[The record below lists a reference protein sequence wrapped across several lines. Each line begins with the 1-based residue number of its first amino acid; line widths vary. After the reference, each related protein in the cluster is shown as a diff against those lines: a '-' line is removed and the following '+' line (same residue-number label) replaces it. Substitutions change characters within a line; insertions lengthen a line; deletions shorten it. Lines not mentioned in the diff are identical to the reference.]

1 MTLILTLGNR
11 DNVIQVSDR
20 RLTVNGLLQDDESDE
35 YNKCGVINCKGGR
48 LAYGFTGL
56 AKSSGF
62 ETRKW
67 LLDALL
73 DSGPPDYSAL
83 GITNRLKDRATTDFR
98 NRPEVKALQPGQK
111 RLSILISGYLYNR
124 TPPNLVYALL
134 TNYVELNGFANIDAW
149 DHFKCHYWSES
160 SPFLEDPTLVQRVGF
175 WPAMK
180 DSDVAVLR
188 NLLEKRRPIEAIL
201 GKALEVMRAAANRPE
216 AKGTIGKQLTSIIL
230 PSDPLLRWT
239 GTYHSE
245 NLTPKVYLPDA
256 IILESDERRKYVRDV
271 CIETINPNTSL
282 LPLRTSKIPKNS
294 PCPCGSGKKFRK
306 CHGRHKPSD
315 VPNPY
320 SVLEGNKGGP

>member
-1 MTLILTLGNR
+1 MTLILALGNR
-11 DNVIQVSDR
+11 EQVIQVSDR
-20 RLTVNGLLQDDESDE
+20 RVTVNCKLQDDES
-35 YNKCGVINCKGGR
+35 NKCGVINCKGGR

-56 AKSSGF
+56 AKVSGF

-83 GITNRLKDRATTDFR
+83 GITNRLTDRATRDFQ
-98 NRPEVKALQPGQK
+98 NTPEIRALHPGQK
-111 RLSILISGYLYNR
+111 RLSILISGYLYYR
-124 TPPNLVYALL
+124 TPPNLVYALV
-134 TNYVELNGFANIDAW
+134 TNYVELNGVGSTDAW
-149 DHFKCHYWSES
+149 DHFKCHYWSER
-160 SPFLEDPTLVQRVGF
+160 SPFQENITLVQRVGF

-188 NLLEKRRPIEAIL
+188 DFLERKLPVEAIL
-201 GKALEVMRAAANRPE
+201 GKALEVIRVAADRPE
-216 AKGTIGKQLTSIIL
+216 AMGTIGKQLTSIVL
-230 PSDPLLRWT
+230 PSNSSLRWT

-245 NLTPKVYLPDA
+245 ELAPKVYLPDA
-256 IILESDERRKYVRDV
+256 IVLESDQRRKYMRDV
-271 CIETINPNTSL
+271 FIESINPNTSL
-282 LPLRTSKIPKNS
+282 LPMGTSKISKNS

-320 SVLEGNKGGP
+320 SVLEKFDK